1 MTAVVSLARGC
12 APTSAPRQGI
22 QWRIGTSGTAG
33 CCAPRRDARPSLLP
47 RSGFINPR
55 EGPPSSVGL
64 LEAPLH
70 LCRGSASF
78 GPDGVGKVSFSGKD
92 ESASRTSRIA
102 SFIRRGKEHYGWDR
116 KKLASLGASVMLSY
130 GFISNVNACTL
141 VTIAW
146 VTCGRTTGLS
156 PLAAGNWTAF
166 LGIYGAL
173 YLSFGNLL
181 RPIRASIAVAISPLF
196 EKFVNFLQAKFK
208 VRRPVAFGITV
219 FLINVLGSLSYF
231 ALAIST
237 ACFVCKV
244 PLLP

>member
-1 MTAVVSLARGC
+1 MADGQNTGDGIVLAVDGLSKSFGGLQAVSEVSFAVE
-12 APTSAPRQGI
+12 
-22 QWRIGTSGTAG
+22 SGA
-33 CCAPRRDARPSLLP
+33 
-47 RSGFINPR
+47 I
-55 EGPPSSVGL
+55 VGL
-64 LEAPLH
+64 I
-70 LCRGSASF
+70 

-219 FLINVLGSLSYF
+219 VLINVLGSLSYF